1 MLLLQAGFTGLLTET
16 VVFPVLS
23 VLAAFFAFLRP
34 FPITLSRR
42 QRIYGI
48 LALSLF
54 FGVKMRL
61 FPLEMTGRFSPFP
74 GSYELNH
81 ALAQLLLV
89 IQVLIL
95 GMHRFDWDEK
105 LTGFSPRY
113 LMPFLGAAQLALIAD
128 FVEQSG
134 WQRQASVAG
143 ASCFALLFG
152 AYLFAA
158 TNGIA
163 KRRRAFFPLMLC
175 VALLLAAA
183 LAGTQIS
190 RVAAP
195 SVVKLDVF
203 LFQLFQPRTGPSQAG
218 VSSRSTLQSIR
229 SLRETNGNRIALR
242 IEGESAPA
250 YLRAY
255 AREHFDGREWSSTAD
270 FIPLQSLPAPA
281 SVRDR
286 VREDRVYPI
295 RPGGDETA
303 DYFSVWPSPPHS
315 GVLFSTLDTAQA
327 AASPET
333 MRIDAHRCCTLEALP
348 RSRPYLLVTGALP
361 GGDTPDESLLRRC
374 LEVPVSLSD
383 DAVEVCRSALEAAHT
398 TGEKVELAVRFFKQ
412 HYRYQIGID
421 IPHNED
427 PVSYFLTEQPAAH
440 CEFFATGAAMMLRLA
455 GVPCRYVT
463 GFIVWEKSGGYW
475 AARNRDAHA
484 WVEAWDPDRGWV
496 IVEATPPDGLP
507 HAMGSGPFSAFLD
520 DVRFRLGVLWA
531 MLREEGIYSLAL
543 AGGWLLQILGG
554 TWPGRVL
561 LSVTAVL
568 GILYA
573 ARRFRP
579 KGDRTTPAPDEMAYR
594 RLLARMDAQAR
605 RYGFSRK
612 PHETLHQFAARIAK
626 AEDCGPW
633 HAGAAAWYR
642 DCANLRCG
650 GGPKA
655 EMIDFL
661 GKRMHGI
668 GDNNV

>member
-1 MLLLQAGFTGLLTET
+1 MLLLQAGFSGLLTET
-16 VVFPVLS
+16 LAFPALAM
-23 VLAAFFAFLRP
+23 LAALIAFLRP
-34 FPITLSRR
+34 FPMTLSRR

-48 LALSLF
+48 LALCLF
-54 FGVKMRL
+54 FGIKMRL
-61 FPLEMTGRFSPFP
+61 FPLEMSGRFSPFP

-89 IQVLIL
+89 IQILLL
-95 GMHRFDWDEK
+95 GMRRFDKDDT
-105 LTGFSPRY
+105 LTGFSPWY

-128 FVEQSG
+128 FVEQSP

-163 KRRRAFFPLMLC
+163 RRRRAFFPIMLC

-218 VSSRSTLQSIR
+218 ISNRSTLQSIR

-242 IEGESAPA
+242 IEGDAPPV

-255 AREHFDGREWSSTAD
+255 ARDRFDGREWTSLSD
-270 FIPLQSLPAPA
+270 FIPLQPVPAPSA
-281 SVRDR
+281 IRDR
-286 VREDRVYPI
+286 VWEDRVYPI
-295 RPGGDETA
+295 RPGGGETA
-303 DYFSVWPSPPHS
+303 ASFSVWAAPPHA
-315 GVLFSTLDTAQA
+315 GILFATLDTALV

-333 MRIDAHRCCTLEALP
+333 LRIDAHHCCTFERLP
-348 RSRPYLLVTGALP
+348 QSRPYLLVTGALP
-361 GGDTPDESLLRRC
+361 GGDAPEELLLRRC
-374 LEVPVSLSD
+374 LEVPDSLSD
-383 DAVEVCRSALEAAHT
+383 DAVEVCRAALQDAGTTREKIEAT
-398 TGEKVELAVRFFKQ
+398 VQFFKQ

-421 IPHNED
+421 IPHNQD
-427 PVSYFLTEQPAAH
+427 PVSYFLTERPGAH
-440 CEFFATGAAMMLRLA
+440 CEFFASGAAMMLRLA

-463 GFIVWEKSGGYW
+463 GFIVTGKSGAYW
-475 AARNRDAHA
+475 VARNRDAHA

-496 IVEATPPDGLP
+496 VVEATPPDGLP
-507 HAMGSGPFSAFLD
+507 QALGSGPFSTFLD
-520 DVRFRLGVLWA
+520 GIRFRLGVLWA
-531 MLREEGIYSLAL
+531 MIREEGFNSLAL
-543 AGGWLLQILGG
+543 AGGWLLEIVGG
-554 TWPGRVL
+554 TWPGRVIL
-561 LSVTAVL
+561 AVTAVL
-568 GILYA
+568 GMLYA
-573 ARRFRP
+573 VGRFRP
-579 KGDRTTPAPDEMAYR
+579 KGGRTTPAPDEMAFR

-605 RYGFSRK
+605 RYGFIRK

-626 AEDCGPW
+626 AEESGPW

-650 GGPKA
+650 GRPKA
-655 EMIDFL
+655 EMVDFL
-661 GKRMHGI
+661 EKRMHGI
-668 GDNNV
+668 GENDA